1 MFKHAQRICVFTL
14 AATGLFAQTVPTQ
27 ETKTTG
33 AVGIAYGQTARFNV
47 LNKGTTATAVGVVC
61 SALLTYYDGKGALLK
76 QSTVTVLP
84 GQIGS
89 LDLFSDADLALPAV
103 QRKQI
108 RATFSV
114 PLIVPA
120 PTLTG
125 TQAGGTTSTPSP
137 ACPLIGTLEIFDA
150 LSGKTEVVLGATHL
164 VPVIA
169 VTPAT
174 GQ

>member
-14 AATGLFAQTVPTQ
+14 AATGLFAQTVPAQ
-27 ETKTTG
+27 ETRTTG
-33 AVGIAYGQTARFNV
+33 VVGIAYGQTARFNV
-47 LNKGTTATAVGVVC
+47 LNRGIAAPAVGVVC
-61 SALLTYYDGKGALLK
+61 SAVLTYYDGKGAMLK

-108 RATFSV
+108 RATVSV
-114 PLIVPA
+114 PLIPPPA
-120 PTLTG
+120 SSG
-125 TQAGGTTSTPSP
+125 TADKPSP
-137 ACPLIGTLEIFDA
+137 ACRLIGTLEIFDA
-150 LSGKTEVVLGATHL
+150 LSGKTEVVLGATHPVPL
-164 VPVIA
+164 VVP
-169 VTPAT
+169 TSAT

>member
-1 MFKHAQRICVFTL
+1 MFQHAQRICVFTL

-47 LNKGTTATAVGVVC
+47 LNRGVAAPAVGVVC
-61 SALLTYYDGKGALLK
+61 SAVLSYYDGKGAMLK

-89 LDLFSDADLALPAV
+89 LDLFSDVDLALPAV

-108 RATFSV
+108 RATVSV
-114 PLIVPA
+114 PLIVPP
-120 PTLTG
+120 PTSTG
-125 TQAGGTTSTPSP
+125 TASVPTPS
-137 ACPLIGTLEIFDA
+137 CRLIGTLEIFDA

-164 VPVIA
+164 IPVIVA
-169 VTPAT
+169 TPAT

>member
-1 MFKHAQRICVFTL
+1 MFKHAERICVFTL
-14 AATGLFAQTVPTQ
+14 AAMGLAAMGLAQTVPAQ
-27 ETKTTG
+27 ETRTTG

-47 LNKGTTATAVGVVC
+47 LNRGIAAPAVGVVC
-61 SALLTYYDGKGALLK
+61 SAVLSYYDGKGAMLK

-89 LDLFSDADLALPAV
+89 LDLFSDVDLALPAA

-108 RATFSV
+108 RATVSV
-114 PLIVPA
+114 PLIPPPA
-120 PTLTG
+120 ASATD
-125 TQAGGTTSTPSP
+125 SKPSP
-137 ACPLIGTLEIFDA
+137 ACHLVGTLEIFDA
-150 LSGKTEVVLGATHL
+150 LSGKTEVVLGATHP

-169 VTPAT
+169 IPTAT

>member
-1 MFKHAQRICVFTL
+1 MFKHALRICVFTL

-47 LNKGTTATAVGVVC
+47 LNRGVAAPAAGVVC
-61 SALLTYYDGKGALLK
+61 SAVLAYYDGKGALLK

-84 GQIGS
+84 DQISS
-89 LDLFSDADLALPAV
+89 LDLFSDVDLALPAA

-108 RATFSV
+108 RATVSV
-114 PLIVPA
+114 PLAVP
-120 PTLTG
+120 PP
-125 TQAGGTTSTPSP
+125 TSTGAASAPVP
-137 ACPLIGTLEIFDA
+137 VCRLIGTLEIFDT

-164 VPVIA
+164 IPAIA
-169 VTPAT
+169 ATPAT

>member
-14 AATGLFAQTVPTQ
+14 AATGLAAMGLAQTVPVQ

-47 LNKGTTATAVGVVC
+47 LNRGIAAPAVGVVC
-61 SALLTYYDGKGALLK
+61 SAVLSYYDGKGAMLK
-76 QSTVTVLP
+76 QSNVTVLP

-89 LDLFSDADLALPAV
+89 LDLFSDVDLALPAV

-108 RATFSV
+108 RATVSV
-114 PLIVPA
+114 PLIPPPA
-120 PTLTG
+120 SAAADTK
-125 TQAGGTTSTPSP
+125 PSP
-137 ACPLIGTLEIFDA
+137 ACRLIGTLEIFDA
-150 LSGKTEVVLGATHL
+150 LSGKTEVVLGATHP
-164 VPVIA
+164 VPLIVP
-169 VTPAT
+169 TSAT

>member
-1 MFKHAQRICVFTL
+1 MFKYAQRICVFTL

-47 LNKGTTATAVGVVC
+47 LNRGVAAPAVGVVC
-61 SALLTYYDGKGALLK
+61 SAVLSYYDGKGAMLK

-89 LDLFSDADLALPAV
+89 LDLFSDVDLALPAV

-108 RATFSV
+108 RATVSV
-114 PLIVPA
+114 PLIVPP
-120 PTLTG
+120 PTSTG
-125 TQAGGTTSTPSP
+125 TASVPTPS
-137 ACPLIGTLEIFDA
+137 CRLIGTLEIFDA

-164 VPVIA
+164 IPVIVA
-169 VTPAT
+169 TPAT

>member
-47 LNKGTTATAVGVVC
+47 LNRGVAVPAAAVVC
-61 SALLTYYDGKGALLK
+61 SAVLSYYDGKGAMLK
-76 QSTVTVLP
+76 QSTVTVPP

-108 RATFSV
+108 RATVSV
-114 PLIVPA
+114 PLIVPPPTSSGAASA
-120 PTLTG
+120 PT
-125 TQAGGTTSTPSP
+125 PS
-137 ACPLIGTLEIFDA
+137 CRLIGTLEIFDT

-164 VPVIA
+164 IPAIVATPVS
-169 VTPAT
+169 

>member
-14 AATGLFAQTVPTQ
+14 AATGLFAQSVPTH

-47 LNKGTTATAVGVVC
+47 LNRGVAAPAVGVVC
-61 SALLTYYDGKGALLK
+61 SAVLTYYDGKGAMLK
-76 QSTVTVLP
+76 QSTVTVLAD
-84 GQIGS
+84 QIGS
-89 LDLFSDADLALPAV
+89 LDLFSDVDLALPAV

-114 PLIVPA
+114 PLIAPPA
-120 PTLTG
+120 SS
-125 TQAGGTTSTPSP
+125 TTDSKPEP
-137 ACPLIGTLEIFDA
+137 ACRLIGTLEIFDA
-150 LSGKTEVVLGATHL
+150 LSGKTKVVLGATHL
-164 VPVIA
+164 MPAIVA
-169 VTPAT
+169 TPAT

>member
-14 AATGLFAQTVPTQ
+14 AATGLFAQTVPTE
-27 ETKTTG
+27 ETRTTG

-47 LNKGTTATAVGVVC
+47 LNRGIAAPAVGVC
-61 SALLTYYDGKGALLK
+61 SAVLTYYDGKGTMLK

-108 RATFSV
+108 RATVSV
-114 PLIVPA
+114 PLIPPPA
-120 PTLTG
+120 SS
-125 TQAGGTTSTPSP
+125 TSDKPSP
-137 ACPLIGTLEIFDA
+137 ACRLVGTLEIFDA
-150 LSGKTEVVLGATHL
+150 LSGKTEVVLGATHP
-164 VPVIA
+164 VPAIA
-169 VTPAT
+169 AAPAT

>member
-14 AATGLFAQTVPTQ
+14 AATALAAMGLAQTVPVQ

-33 AVGIAYGQTARFNV
+33 VVGIAYGQTARFNV
-47 LNKGTTATAVGVVC
+47 LNRGIAAPAVGVVC
-61 SALLTYYDGKGALLK
+61 SALLTYYDGKGAMLK

-108 RATFSV
+108 RATVSV
-114 PLIVPA
+114 PLIPPPA
-120 PTLTG
+120 SSATDTK
-125 TQAGGTTSTPSP
+125 PSP
-137 ACPLIGTLEIFDA
+137 ACRLIGTLEIFDA
-150 LSGKTEVVLGATHL
+150 LSGKTEVVLGATHP
-164 VPVIA
+164 VPFV
-169 VTPAT
+169 VPTSAT